1 MFICT
6 FMPIKILF
14 SPCESDKLLSW
25 LLKTQWQWSLMTNEQ
40 INSKSSFNLFRVD
53 DAQIVSQL

>member
-1 MFICT
+1 MFICNS
-6 FMPIKILF
+6 MPIKILF

-40 INSKSSFNLFRVD
+40 INSKSSSFPFYFLEEIN
-53 DAQIVSQL
+53 S